1 MTFRSKLLVAC
12 VPLALAPLAFF
23 GLRVRD
29 EVVGRLEA
37 QYRERVAALAD
48 VVQADVARE
57 AAAVGARLDRVA
69 EAIKADNR
77 LRRALLDGAH
87 TDRTYVLDYAGHA
100 MGLVGLDVL
109 RIQDAEGRVL
119 SSGHFRNEY
128 DVVDAAL
135 PAAVARAGDSGALAA
150 VRTPGGEVL
159 ALARVRELRLGPR
172 VFTLLGGTAVDTA
185 FLDRLARGTGLGVRL
200 EAPAPHSVAEQTPS
214 AAPAGSAYARAVTL
228 RFAGAGPDTVARFVV
243 HASLE
248 PLAALRAQMDRWLL
262 VAAAAAAALALALAS
277 VIAAR
282 LSRPLAELA
291 RHAARVDLDD
301 PDASFATRRR
311 DEIGALARVL
321 DAMMQ
326 RLRASAARLRE
337 AERRATVGE
346 IAWQVNHDVRNGL
359 IPIRNVVAHLAELAR
374 ERPDELPRVF
384 LERQRTLDAGIE
396 YLHSLAA
403 NYARLSPEPVRKPCD
418 VNAVARAVASDAAA
432 RAMGASGARAVVATD
447 LAPSVPP
454 VLGDPVALRRI
465 LENLVV
471 NALES
476 LDDDGGRVLVA
487 TRVERGEDGPRVV
500 IEVADTG
507 RGMDEAQ
514 RARIFED
521 FYTTKPGG
529 TGLGL
534 SIVRRL
540 VSDLGG
546 RIEVESAVGQGTRFR
561 IELPGGVSAGRE

>member
-1 MTFRSKLLVAC
+1 MTFRAKLLLAC

-23 GLRVRD
+23 GLRVRG

-37 QYRERVAALAD
+37 QYGDRVAALAD
-48 VVQADVARE
+48 VIQADLARE

-69 EAIKADNR
+69 EAMAADNR
-77 LRRALLDGAH
+77 LRRALLEGGPV
-87 TDRTYVLDYAGHA
+87 DRAYVLDYAGRA
-100 MGLVGLDVL
+100 MQLVGLDVL
-109 RIQDAEGRVL
+109 RIQDAGGRVL

-135 PAAVARAGDSGALAA
+135 PAALARAAG
-150 VRTPGGEVL
+150 REVL
-159 ALARVRELRLGPR
+159 AVVRTASGQMQALVAARELRLGGR
-172 VFTLLGGTAVDTA
+172 TLTLVGGTAVDAA

-200 EAPAPHSVAEQTPS
+200 EAPAESDHAAEPGGAAGELARQVA
-214 AAPAGSAYARAVTL
+214 V
-228 RFAGAGPDTVARFVV
+228 RFVGAGQDTVARFVV

-248 PLAALRAQMDRWLL
+248 PLAALRARMDRWLM
-262 VAAAAAAALALALAS
+262 VASAAAAALALLLALF
-277 VIAAR
+277 VAAR

-291 RHAARVDLDD
+291 RRAGRVDLDD
-301 PDASFATRRR
+301 PAEVFATRRR
-311 DEIGALARVL
+311 DEVGSLARVL

-346 IAWQVNHDVRNGL
+346 IARQVNHDVRNGL
-359 IPIRNVVAHLAELAR
+359 IPIRNVVGHLAELAR

-384 LERQRTLDAGIE
+384 LERQRTLDASIE

-418 VNAVARAVASDAAA
+418 VNAMARAVASDAAG
-432 RAMGASGARAVVATD
+432 RDVGANGARAVVATD
-447 LAPSVPP
+447 LAPAVPP

-476 LDDDGGRVLVA
+476 LDDGGGRVLVA
-487 TRVERGEDGPRVV
+487 TRVERGGDGARVV
-500 IEVADTG
+500 VEVADTG

-521 FYTTKPGG
+521 FYTTKARG

-540 VSDLGG
+540 VNDLGG

-561 IELPGGVSAGRE
+561 VELPGA

>member
-1 MTFRSKLLVAC
+1 MTFRSRLLLAGL
-12 VPLALAPLAFF
+12 PLALAPLAFF
-23 GLRVRD
+23 GLRVRG
-29 EVVGRLEA
+29 EVLRRLEA
-37 QYRERVAALAD
+37 QYAEREAALAD
-48 VVQADVARE
+48 VVQGDLARE

-69 EAIKADNR
+69 EAIALDNR
-77 LRRALLDGAH
+77 LRRALLDGEDAE
-87 TDRTYVLDYAGHA
+87 RAYVLDYAGRA

-119 SSGHFRNEY
+119 SSGHFRNEF

-135 PAAVARAGDSGALAA
+135 PAAVARAGEAGALAA
-150 VRTPGGEVL
+150 VRTASGEVL
-159 ALARVRELRLGPR
+159 ALARVRELRLGQR
-172 VFTLLGGTAVDTA
+172 AFTLLGGTAVDAA

-200 EAPAPHSVAEQTPS
+200 EAPA
-214 AAPAGSAYARAVTL
+214 AAGGAVVPEPAGETASREYTRAVTL
-228 RFAGAGPDTVARFVV
+228 RFAGAERDTVARFVV

-248 PLAALRAQMDRWLL
+248 PLEALRAQMDRWLT
-262 VAAAAAAALALALAS
+262 VAAAAAAVLALVLAS
-277 VIAAR
+277 LSAAR

-291 RHAARVDLDD
+291 RRAARVDLDD
-301 PDASFATRRR
+301 PDASFATQRR
-311 DEIGALARVL
+311 DEIGSLARVL
-321 DAMMQ
+321 DAMVQ
-326 RLRASAARLRE
+326 RLRASAARLRD

-346 IAWQVNHDVRNGL
+346 IARQVNHDVRNGL

-374 ERPDELPRVF
+374 ERPEELPRVF
-384 LERQRTLDAGIE
+384 LERQRTLDASIE

-418 VNAVARAVASDAAA
+418 VNAIARAVASDAAA
-432 RAMGASGARAVVATD
+432 RAAGPNGARAVVATD
-447 LAPSVPP
+447 LAPAVPP
-454 VLGDPVALRRI
+454 VPGDPIALRRI

-476 LDDDGGRVLVA
+476 LADDGGRVLIA
-487 TRVERGEDGPRVV
+487 TRVERGEDGARVV
-500 IEVADTG
+500 VEVADTG

-546 RIEVESAVGQGTRFR
+546 CIEVESAVGQGTRFR
-561 IELPGGVSAGRE
+561 VELPGA